1 MIKGLIFDLDGVLV
15 DTKDLHFMALN
26 KALKKSNAKNII
38 SYNDHVNIYDGL
50 PTVEKIR
57 ILNQKKI
64 ISKKMNKVVMMNK
77 QKFTLQLLKKK
88 IRYNKD
94 IYNIF
99 SKMSKKYKLA
109 IATNAVNE
117 TLDICVDILRIRK
130 FCSYLISN
138 ENVSTP
144 KPHPEIY
151 LRCLIN
157 LGLKPKETLIIEDSH
172 YGRISAQDSGCN
184 LMPVKSLND
193 VTLDNITKHIK
204 LKSNKMLDNIMNEW
218 EDKDMNILIPM
229 AGAGKRFA
237 DAGYMFPKPIIEI
250 QNKPMIQWVIDSL
263 KINANYIFIVQKE
276 HQEKFNIKSV
286 LKILKP
292 NCKVIELDGVT
303 EGAACTTL
311 LAKKYIN
318 NNKPLIIANSDQF
331 IKWNSSRSLYNFNSK
346 KYDGA
351 ILTFEAIHPKW
362 SYAKCNKSNFVTEVA
377 EKKVISKNATVGVY
391 YWKKGSQYVK
401 YAEQM
406 IKKNIRVNNEFYVCP
421 VFNGAIKD
429 KKKIVIEQVDEMHG
443 LGTPEDLNNF
453 IQYLKN

>member
-1 MIKGLIFDLDGVLV
+1 M
-15 DTKDLHFMALN
+15 
-26 KALKKSNAKNII
+26 
-38 SYNDHVNIYDGL
+38 
-50 PTVEKIR
+50 
-57 ILNQKKI
+57 
-64 ISKKMNKVVMMNK
+64 
-77 QKFTLQLLKKK
+77 
-88 IRYNKD
+88 
-94 IYNIF
+94 
-99 SKMSKKYKLA
+99 
-109 IATNAVNE
+109 
-117 TLDICVDILRIRK
+117 
-130 FCSYLISN
+130 
-138 ENVSTP
+138 
-144 KPHPEIY
+144 
-151 LRCLIN
+151 
-157 LGLKPKETLIIEDSH
+157 
-172 YGRISAQDSGCN
+172 
-184 LMPVKSLND
+184 
-193 VTLDNITKHIK
+193 
-204 LKSNKMLDNIMNEW
+204 
-218 EDKDMNILIPM
+218 
-229 AGAGKRFA
+229 
-237 DAGYMFPKPIIEI
+237 
-250 QNKPMIQWVIDSL
+250 
-263 KINANYIFIVQKE
+263 
-276 HQEKFNIKSV
+276 
-286 LKILKP
+286 
-292 NCKVIELDGVT
+292 IELDGVT

-331 IKWNSSRSLYNFNSK
+331 IKWNSSKSLYNFNSK

>member
-64 ISKKMNKVVMMNK
+64 IGKKMNKVVMMNK

-117 TLDICVDILRIRK
+117 TLNICVDILKIRK

-184 LMPVKSLND
+184 LMPVKNLND
-193 VTLDNITKHIK
+193 VTLDNISKHIK
-204 LKSNKMLDNIMNEW
+204 LKSNKMLDNIINEW

-250 QNKPMIQWVIDSL
+250 QNKPMIRWVIDSL

-331 IKWNSSRSLYNFNSK
+331 IKWNSSKSLYNFNSK